1 MDKLKYK
8 SIQPFYRNTYIEVN
22 LDAIQHNV
30 REFRRWIGDQV
41 NLLVA
46 VKANAYGHGAIPVA
60 KAAIE
65 AGANWLGVAFVD
77 EGIELRNAGITVP
90 ILVLGYTPPEAIA
103 SAIQHNLTLT
113 VYSGLLLE
121 QINVEAKA
129 QNQIASVHIKVDTGM
144 GRLGVQPSEVIPIL
158 LQARGYQAIHVEG
171 LFTHFATADEAD
183 RSYFNQQMGRFDQ
196 VIEEVKQAGF
206 EIPIIHSSNS
216 AATIEE
222 KSEHHQMVRVGVSLY
237 GMYPSVELNY
247 SNIKLIPALRLITK
261 VAHLKKVP
269 AGSGVSYGKIYTTE
283 QEEWLATLP
292 IGYADGYSRQLSNR
306 GFVLL
311 NGIRVPVVG
320 RVCMDQIV
328 VRVDDAMPVQV
339 GDEVVVYGVQGSE
352 EISVDEVASWLGTIN
367 YEVTCMLQRRVPR
380 VYLAQGKTVEVVN
393 IFMQ

>member
-1 MDKLKYK
+1 MKPEAN
-8 SIQPFYRNTYIEVN
+8 QPFYRNTYIEVN

-30 REFRRWIGDQV
+30 REFRRWIGEQV

-90 ILVLGYTPPEAIA
+90 ILVLGNTPFHSIG
-103 SAIQHNLTLT
+103 SAIQHHLTLT
-113 VYSGLLLE
+113 VYSECMLE
-121 QINVEAKA
+121 KIHAEAKS
-129 QNQIASVHIKVDTGM
+129 QNQMASIHIKVDTGM
-144 GRLGVQPSEVIPIL
+144 GRLGIQPVEVIPFLHQTKKYPSID
-158 LQARGYQAIHVEG
+158 VEG
-171 LFTHFATADEAD
+171 LFTHFATADETD
-183 RSYFNQQMGRFDQ
+183 HTYFHQQIERFEQ
-196 VIEEVKQAGF
+196 VLKEVEQAGF
-206 EIPIIHSSNS
+206 EIPIVHSSNS

-222 KSEHHQMVRVGVSLY
+222 KSQHHQMVRVGVGLY
-237 GMYPSVELNY
+237 GMYPSDEVNH
-247 SNIKLIPALRLITK
+247 SNVKLVPALRLITR
-261 VAHLKKVP
+261 VVHLKKVP
-269 AGSGVSYGKIYTTE
+269 AESGVSYGKTYTT
-283 QEEWLATLP
+283 QKEEWLATLP

-320 RVCMDQIV
+320 RVCMDQIM

-339 GDEVVVYGVQGSE
+339 GDEVVVYGTQADE
-352 EISVDEVASWLGTIN
+352 EIPVDEVASWLGTIN

-380 VYLAQGKTVEVVN
+380 VYVSQGKPVEVVN
-393 IFMQ
+393 ILMQ